1 MTGKF
6 PNRQPASDHPV
17 TYTASMTGLHL
28 RVAFEAM
35 TPEGF
40 SAHRISELRD
50 EVCQVRFSVERRPK
64 ELVHKQL
71 VRWAFSDVALL
82 ANPTNWI

>member
-1 MTGKF
+1 MTGKSSYIHA
-6 PNRQPASDHPV
+6 NGHPL

-50 EVCQVRFSVERRPK
+50 EVRQVRVSVERRPK
-64 ELVHKQL
+64 ELVHK
-71 VRWAFSDVALL
+71 
-82 ANPTNWI
+82 

>member
-50 EVCQVRFSVERRPK
+50 EVRLVCFSVEK
-64 ELVHKQL
+64 TCHCN
-71 VRWAFSDVALL
+71 F
-82 ANPTNWI
+82 